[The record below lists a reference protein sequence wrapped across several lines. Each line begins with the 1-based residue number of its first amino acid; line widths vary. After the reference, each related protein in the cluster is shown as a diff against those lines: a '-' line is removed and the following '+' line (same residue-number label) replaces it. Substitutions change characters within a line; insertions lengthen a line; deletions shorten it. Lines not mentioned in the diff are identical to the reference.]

1 MKKWY
6 SLIDKVYRLSNLEA
20 AYRAVR
26 ANKGAPGVDGVTVE
40 AYGQNLEERLRQL
53 HHELKTGTYEPQ
65 PVRRVEIPKP
75 DGGVRMLGVPTV
87 YSYCTLLK

>member
-1 MKKWY
+1 MMKKWY

-26 ANKGAPGVDGVTVE
+26 ANKGAPGVDRVTVE
-40 AYGQNLEERLRQL
+40 AYGQNLAEELSLL
-53 HHELKTGTYEPQ
+53 HRELKTGTYEPL

-75 DGGVRMLGVPTV
+75 DGGVRNLGVPG
-87 YSYCTLLK
+87 YSVL